1 MSGLA
6 GFATEHARNTLFTVS
21 RIAGMHIELHVQA
34 KAVEAARGEAPQK
47 GNTMKVSAIR
57 AWGVAIIA
65 ATGLMGATGAQA
77 EKTLVGASSFNTN
90 ECRCRQCE
98 FNPLTS
104 THTLAFQADC
114 RRKALS
120 GCFGKFVT
128 ALGRRAASAVL

>member
-1 MSGLA
+1 
-6 GFATEHARNTLFTVS
+6 
-21 RIAGMHIELHVQA
+21 MHIELHVQA
-34 KAVEAARGEAPQK
+34 EAVEAARGEAPQK

-90 ECRCRQCE
+90 ECGCRQCE